1 MVTQL
6 HELAATVRNV
16 PDFPKKGIVFR
27 DITTLLKDPEA
38 FKKANDILFN
48 RYRNSRIDKVVGV
61 ESRGF
66 IFGSSLAL
74 RLGVGFVP
82 IRKSGKLPGPTLREQ
97 YLLEYGTDSI
107 EIHEDAIVK
116 GERVLLH
123 DDLLATGGTIG
134 AAVKLIEHLGG
145 TIVEI
150 AFLIELK
157 WLDGRQHL
165 KGRDVFSIIQYDAE

>member
-1 MVTQL
+1 MVRQL

-27 DITTLLKDPEA
+27 DITTLLKDPQA
-38 FKKANDILFN
+38 FRKANDILFD

-66 IFGSSLAL
+66 IFGGSLAQ
-74 RLGVGFVP
+74 RLGAGFVP
-82 IRKSGKLPGPTLREQ
+82 IRKSGKLPCPTLKEH
-97 YLLEYGTDSI
+97 YSLEYGTDLI

-134 AAVKLIEHLGG
+134 AAIKLIERLGG

-150 AFLIELK
+150 AFLIELRFLK
-157 WLDGRQHL
+157 GREHL
-165 KGRDVFSIIQYDAE
+165 KDRDVFSIIQYDAE

>member
-16 PDFPKKGIVFR
+16 HDFPKKGIVFR

-38 FKKANDILFN
+38 FKKANDIFFN
-48 RYRNSRIDKVVGV
+48 RYRDSRIDKVVGV

-66 IFGSSLAL
+66 IFGSSLAQ

-82 IRKSGKLPGPTLREQ
+82 IRKSGKLPSSTLSEQ
-97 YLLEYGTDSI
+97 YSLEYGIDSI
-107 EIHEDAIVK
+107 EIHQDAVVK

-123 DDLLATGGTIG
+123 DDLLATGGTIR
-134 AAVKLIEHLGG
+134 AAARLIERLGG
-145 TIVEI
+145 AIVEI
-150 AFLIELK
+150 AFLIELRF
-157 WLDGRQHL
+157 LEGRQHL
-165 KGRDVFSIIQYDAE
+165 KGHDVFSVIQYDAE

>member
-1 MVTQL
+1 MVMPL
-6 HELAATVRNV
+6 LELGAKVRNV

-38 FKKANDILFN
+38 FKGVNDILFN
-48 RYRNSRIDKVVGV
+48 RYKNSRIDKVVGV

-66 IFGSSLAL
+66 IFASSLAQQ
-74 RLGVGFVP
+74 LGVGFVP
-82 IRKSGKLPGPTLREQ
+82 IRKSGKLPSSTLREQ
-97 YLLEYGTDSI
+97 YSLEYGMDSI
-107 EIHEDAIVK
+107 EIHQDAIMK

-134 AAVKLIEHLGG
+134 AAVKLVERLGG

-150 AFLIELK
+150 AFLIELRF
-157 WLDGRQHL
+157 LEGRQHL
-165 KGRDVFSIIQYDAE
+165 KDHDVFSIIQYDSE

>member
-1 MVTQL
+1 MVRQL
-6 HELAATVRNV
+6 QELAATVRNV

-27 DITTLLKDPEA
+27 DITTLLKDPQA
-38 FKKANDILFN
+38 FRKANDILFD
-48 RYRNSRIDKVVGV
+48 RYRNSKIDKVVGV

-66 IFGSSLAL
+66 IFGGSLAQ
-74 RLGVGFVP
+74 RLGAGFVP
-82 IRKSGKLPGPTLREQ
+82 IRKSGKLPRPTLKEQ
-97 YLLEYGTDSI
+97 YSLEYGTDVV

-134 AAVKLIEHLGG
+134 AAVKLIERLGG

-150 AFLIELK
+150 AFLIELRFLK
-157 WLDGRQHL
+157 GREHL
-165 KGRDVFSIIQYDAE
+165 KDRDVFSIIQYDSE